1 MMNWFYRRFQT
12 WLRSHGFGASGDHAE
27 FLDSWADLLQIQ
39 MRLTPPEY
47 DANGISD
54 QAETEERLQALR
66 AGAKAL
72 RILAEK

>member
-1 MMNWFYRRFQT
+1 MSWFYRRLQK
-12 WLRSHGFGASGDHAE
+12 WLRAQETSGDHAE
-27 FLDSWADLLQIQ
+27 FLDSWADLLQVQ
-39 MRLTPPEY
+39 MKLSPPEY

-54 QAETEERLQALR
+54 QAETVERLQALR